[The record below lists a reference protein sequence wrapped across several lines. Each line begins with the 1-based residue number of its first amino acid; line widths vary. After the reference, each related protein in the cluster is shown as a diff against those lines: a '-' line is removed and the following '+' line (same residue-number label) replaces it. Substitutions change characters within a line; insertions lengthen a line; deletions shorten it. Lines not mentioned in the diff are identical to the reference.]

1 MEQDE
6 KIKNVAVETYAG
18 DMAEV
23 LKSDTGGLVKKI
35 IRGEEESEM
44 EKINFSPESR
54 KNKIFMF
61 TSLLLLAFALSI
73 LSFYL
78 FRTTINTVSVEK
90 AFVPIIFNDKSAYF
104 EIAGLDKDEIA
115 QTVRN
120 EVNATK
126 VKNGE
131 VEGIYLTEN
140 KQVLGLRRF
149 MALIKG
155 NFVPGDNTLFINDNF
170 MMGVVKAENPGFF
183 MLLKVRS
190 TADIFDA
197 LRVWEAAMLADLHG
211 FLGIDVSSD
220 TNYLFKK
227 AFQNGVVENKNARIL
242 YKNDGEPGD
251 EMVLEYIFADD
262 NSVILT
268 GSQSAAHEVMLRL
281 AGSRK

>member
-1 MEQDE
+1 
-6 KIKNVAVETYAG
+6 
-18 DMAEV
+18 
-23 LKSDTGGLVKKI
+23 
-35 IRGEEESEM
+35 
-44 EKINFSPESR
+44 
-54 KNKIFMF
+54 MF